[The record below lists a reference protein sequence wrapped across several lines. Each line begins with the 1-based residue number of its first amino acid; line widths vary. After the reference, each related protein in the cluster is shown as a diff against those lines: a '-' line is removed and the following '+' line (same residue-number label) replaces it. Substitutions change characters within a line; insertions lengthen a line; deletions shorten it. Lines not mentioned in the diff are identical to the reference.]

1 VNFSVAC
8 PCPDGL
14 MQDGTQEGN
23 EAYVIL
29 HRGARSRGYKRCG
42 RARTRER
49 ERRRGFGLEVS
60 CLRLPLPRL
69 SYSAC
74 LRSSASC
81 VLVFVHRTF
90 PSCLPF
96 LFLCVMSPL
105 LRVCCPH
112 ALGRPWTS
120 PFIDTRRWPSYTM
133 GCSYVLMWL
142 AENCLEP

>member
-1 VNFSVAC
+1 
-8 PCPDGL
+8 

-23 EAYVIL
+23 KAYVIL
-29 HRGARSRGYKRCG
+29 HQGARSRGYKRCG

-49 ERRRGFGLEVS
+49 ERGFGLEAS

-74 LRSSASC
+74 LRSSASR
-81 VLVFVHRTF
+81 VRVFVRRAF
-90 PSCLPF
+90 VSP
-96 LFLCVMSPL
+96 LFLRVMSPL
-105 LRVCCPH
+105 LRVCCPR

-120 PFIDTRRWPSYTM
+120 PFIDTRRWPSSTI
-133 GCSYVLMWL
+133 GCSYVLTWL